1 MKTTNVL
8 KSSQEQ
14 AVGAWIDY
22 LNQVRIDQLLK
33 ALSEQDVNLTDALSH
48 IEWAV
53 STIGE
58 NIIERN
64 RGGEKGMH
72 GFIAEIAECGIG
84 NARERVAGQAATH
97 VWIDDNGP
105 SDILRGATE
114 IQQKFVQSG
123 GHLSLKAV
131 LEHLEH
137 YPDYI
142 ANGHKYQIPKDHY
155 DKIMEYLSM
164 PEDVANKLPTSNGE
178 FSRRQWEEVHKFF
191 ERSGVSTNDLE
202 PSILSY
208 DQVQKGS
215 IGDALDQEKDN
226 LREQDELKRK
236 EAYED
241 SKPALSE
248 GLKATAVGA
257 AVEGTTD
264 FALAIFKKRKSG
276 KKIKDFS
283 TEDWSE
289 IGLQTG
295 KGAIRGGV
303 RGAAVY
309 TLTNFTATPGA
320 VASAVVTAGFGVAQQ
335 VHRFRNGA
343 VSELELIENA
353 EIICLDASVSALST
367 LIGQIAI
374 PVPILGAIIGNSIGM
389 MLYNIGKDAF
399 NTKEKEIINQYL
411 KEINTL
417 DGKLSAEYATYVES
431 LTQSYAKFLNI
442 LTSAFSTNAETAF
455 NGSIALALEFGVSSN
470 DILDSYSK
478 ITSYFTE

>member
-1 MKTTNVL
+1 MKTTKVL

-33 ALSEQDVNLTDALSH
+33 ALSEQDVNLSDALSH

-53 STIGE
+53 TNISE

-64 RGGEKGMH
+64 RGGDKGMH

-84 NARERVAGQAATH
+84 NARERVAGQAASH

-105 SDILRGATE
+105 SDILRGVTE

-142 ANGHKYQIPKDHY
+142 ANGGKYQIPKDHY

-164 PEDVANKLPTSNGE
+164 PESVANKLPTSNGE
-178 FSRRQWEEVHKFF
+178 FSLRQWKEVHEFF
-191 ERSGVSTNDLE
+191 ETSGISTSDLE
-202 PSILSY
+202 PSVLSY
-208 DQVQKGS
+208 DQVQKGT
-215 IGDALDQEKDN
+215 ITDTLDQEKEN
-226 LREQDELKRK
+226 LREQDESRRR
-236 EAYED
+236 EAYEE
-241 SKPALSE
+241 SKPTLSE

-257 AVEGTTD
+257 AVEGATD
-264 FALAIFKKRKSG
+264 FALAVLKKRKSG
-276 KKIKDFS
+276 KKLKDFS
-283 TEDWSE
+283 SEDWNE

-303 RGAAVY
+303 RGATVY

-320 VASAVVTAGFGVAQQ
+320 VASAMVTAGFGVAQQ
-335 VHRFRNGA
+335 VHRFRNGT

-367 LIGQIAI
+367 LIGQVAI

-399 NTKEKEIINQYL
+399 NEKEKEIINQYL
-411 KEINTL
+411 DEISAL
-417 DGKLSAEYATYVES
+417 EEKLSVEYAKYVES
-431 LTQSYAKFLNI
+431 LSQSYAKFLNI
-442 LTSAFSTNAETAF
+442 LTTAFSANAEEAF
-455 NGSIALALEFGVSSN
+455 ACSIDLALKLGVPAE
-470 DILDSYSK
+470 DILDSHSK

>member
-1 MKTTNVL
+1 MKTTKVL

-33 ALSEQDVNLTDALSH
+33 SLSEQDVNLADALSH
-48 IEWAV
+48 IDWALTNI
-53 STIGE
+53 SE

-64 RGGEKGMH
+64 RGGDKGMH

-84 NARERVAGQAATH
+84 NARERMAGQAASH

-105 SDILRGATE
+105 SDILRGVTE

-142 ANGHKYQIPKDHY
+142 ANGGKYQIPKDHY

-164 PEDVANKLPTSNGE
+164 PESVANKLPTSNGE
-178 FSRRQWEEVHKFF
+178 FSLRQWKEVREFF
-191 ERSGVSTNDLE
+191 ETSGVSTSDLE
-202 PSILSY
+202 PSALSY
-208 DQVQKGS
+208 DQVQKGT
-215 IGDALDQEKDN
+215 ITDTLDQEKEN
-226 LREQDELKRK
+226 LREQDESKRRD
-236 EAYED
+236 AYEE
-241 SKPALSE
+241 SKPTLSE

-257 AVEGTTD
+257 AVEGATD
-264 FALAIFKKRKSG
+264 FALAVFKKRKSG

-283 TEDWSE
+283 SDDWND

-295 KGAIRGGV
+295 KSAIRGGV
-303 RGAAVY
+303 RGATVY
-309 TLTNFTATPGA
+309 TMTNFTATPGA
-320 VASAVVTAGFGVAQQ
+320 VASAMVTAGFGVAQQ
-335 VHRFRNGA
+335 VHRFRNGM

-367 LIGQIAI
+367 LIGQVAI

-389 MLYNIGKDAF
+389 MLYNIGKEAF
-399 NTKEKEIINQYL
+399 NEKEREIINQYL
-411 KEINTL
+411 EEINAL
-417 DGKLSAEYATYVES
+417 DEKLSIGYTKYIES
-431 LTQSYAKFLNI
+431 LSKSYAKFLNI
-442 LTSAFSTNAETAF
+442 LTNAFSTDAEAAF
-455 NGSIALALEFGVSSN
+455 TDSIELALHFGVSSEE
-470 DILDSYSK
+470 ILDSHSK
-478 ITSYFTE
+478 IISYFTE

>member
-1 MKTTNVL
+1 MKTTKVL

-22 LNQVRIDQLLK
+22 LNQVRIDELLK
-33 ALSEQDVNLTDALSH
+33 TLSEQDINLSDALAH

-123 GHLSLKAV
+123 GHLSLNAV

-142 ANGHKYQIPKDHY
+142 SNGGKYQIPKDHY

-164 PEDVANKLPTSNGE
+164 PESVANKLPTSNGE
-178 FSRRQWEEVHKFF
+178 FSLRQWKEVREFF
-191 ERSGVSTNDLE
+191 ETSGVSVDDLE
-202 PSILSY
+202 PSSLSY
-208 DQVQKGS
+208 DQVQKGTIS
-215 IGDALDQEKDN
+215 DTLDQEKEN
-226 LREQDELKRK
+226 VREEDESRRR
-236 EAYED
+236 EAYEK
-241 SKPALSE
+241 SKPTLSE

-257 AVEGTTD
+257 AVEGATD
-264 FALAIFKKRKSG
+264 FILAVVRKRKSG

-283 TEDWSE
+283 AEDWNE
-289 IGLQTG
+289 IGVQTG
-295 KGAIRGGV
+295 KGTLRGGV
-303 RGAAVY
+303 RGATVY

-320 VASAVVTAGFGVAQQ
+320 VASAIVTAGFGVAQQ
-335 VHRFRNGA
+335 VHRFRNGT

-367 LIGQIAI
+367 LIGQVAI

-389 MLYNIGKDAF
+389 MLYNIGKEAF
-399 NTKEKEIINQYL
+399 NEKEKEIIKQYL
-411 KEINTL
+411 DEINAL
-417 DGKLSAEYATYVES
+417 DEKLSVEYAKYVETLS
-431 LTQSYAKFLNI
+431 QSYAKFLDI
-442 LTSAFSTNAETAF
+442 LTSAFSTNAEVAF
-455 NGSIALALEFGVSSN
+455 AGSVELALKFGVPAD
-470 DILDSYSK
+470 DILDSHAK
-478 ITSYFTE
+478 VVSYFID

>member
-1 MKTTNVL
+1 MKTTKVL

-33 ALSEQDVNLTDALSH
+33 SLSEQDVNLADALSH
-48 IEWAV
+48 IDWALTNI
-53 STIGE
+53 SE

-64 RGGEKGMH
+64 RGGDKGMH

-84 NARERVAGQAATH
+84 NARERVAGQAASH

-105 SDILRGATE
+105 SDILRGVTE

-142 ANGHKYQIPKDHY
+142 ANGGKYQIPKDHY

-164 PEDVANKLPTSNGE
+164 PESVANKLPTSNGE
-178 FSRRQWEEVHKFF
+178 FSLRQWKEVHEFF
-191 ERSGVSTNDLE
+191 ETSGISTSDLE
-202 PSILSY
+202 PSALSY
-208 DQVQKGS
+208 DQVQKGT
-215 IGDALDQEKDN
+215 ITDTLDQEKEN
-226 LREQDELKRK
+226 LKEQDESRRR
-236 EAYED
+236 EAYEE
-241 SKPALSE
+241 SKPTLSE

-257 AVEGTTD
+257 AVEGATD
-264 FALAIFKKRKSG
+264 FALAVLKKRKSG
-276 KKIKDFS
+276 KKLKDFS
-283 TEDWSE
+283 SEDWNE

-295 KGAIRGGV
+295 KGAFRGGV
-303 RGAAVY
+303 RGATVY

-320 VASAVVTAGFGVAQQ
+320 VASAMVTAGFGVAQQ
-335 VHRFRNGA
+335 IHRFRNGT

-367 LIGQIAI
+367 LIGQVAI

-399 NTKEKEIINQYL
+399 NEKEKEIINQYL
-411 KEINTL
+411 EEINAL
-417 DGKLSAEYATYVES
+417 EEKLSVEYAKYIES
-431 LTQSYAKFLNI
+431 LNQSYAKFLNI
-442 LTSAFSTNAETAF
+442 LTTAFSANAEVAF
-455 NGSIALALEFGVSSN
+455 TGSIELALKLGVPAE
-470 DILDSYSK
+470 DVLDSHAK
-478 ITSYFTE
+478 VISYFID

>member
-1 MKTTNVL
+1 MKTTKVL

-33 ALSEQDVNLTDALSH
+33 ALSEQDVNLSDALSH

-53 STIGE
+53 TNISE

-84 NARERVAGQAATH
+84 NARERVAGQAASH

-105 SDILRGATE
+105 SDILRGVTE

-142 ANGHKYQIPKDHY
+142 ANGGKYQIPKDHY

-164 PEDVANKLPTSNGE
+164 PESVANKLPTSNGE
-178 FSRRQWEEVHKFF
+178 FSLRQWKEVHEFF
-191 ERSGVSTNDLE
+191 ETSGLSTSDLE
-202 PSILSY
+202 PSTLSY
-208 DQVQKGS
+208 DQVQKGT
-215 IGDALDQEKDN
+215 ITDTLDQEKEN
-226 LREQDELKRK
+226 LREQDESRRR
-236 EAYED
+236 EAYEE
-241 SKPALSE
+241 SKPTLSE

-257 AVEGTTD
+257 AVEGATD
-264 FALAIFKKRKSG
+264 FALAVFKKRKSG

-283 TEDWSE
+283 SEDWNE

-295 KGAIRGGV
+295 KGATRGGV
-303 RGAAVY
+303 RGATVY

-320 VASAVVTAGFGVAQQ
+320 VASAMVTAGFGVAQQ
-335 VHRFRNGA
+335 VHRFRNGT

-367 LIGQIAI
+367 LIGQVAI

-389 MLYNIGKDAF
+389 MLYNIGKEAF
-399 NTKEKEIINQYL
+399 NEKEKEIIKQYL
-411 KEINTL
+411 DEINAL
-417 DGKLSAEYATYVES
+417 DEKLRVEYAKYVETLS
-431 LTQSYAKFLNI
+431 QSYAKFLDI
-442 LTSAFSTNAETAF
+442 LTTAFSTNAEVAF
-455 NGSIALALEFGVSSN
+455 AGSVELALKFGVPAD
-470 DILDSYSK
+470 DILDSHAK
-478 ITSYFTE
+478 VVSYFID